1 MSQDLE
7 KMTYEY
13 ALTRVEALLP
23 LVGKNTP
30 ANDPAAAE
38 LALLSDFVVS
48 YELDHYPFG
57 KPTMAELIQLSLAEK
72 GLVPSCC

>member
-7 KMTYEY
+7 KKTYEY
-13 ALTRVEALLP
+13 ALSRVGALLP

-30 ANDPAAAE
+30 ADDPVAVE
-38 LALLSDFVVS
+38 LNLLSDFVVS

-57 KPTMAELIQLSLAEK
+57 KPTMAELIRLSLEEK